1 MSKALD
7 DLNVSELRHELR
19 GRQLS
24 SKGKKEELRE
34 RLESWLVENGF
45 DVDDYEF
52 VDPYLKKLRD
62 DMDVDRKLLRDEIGV
77 DRKLLRDEIGVDI
90 KSLRD
95 DMDVDRKLLR
105 DEIGVD
111 IKSLRDDMGVD
122 IKSLRDEIGD
132 NIKRLKEKNDTDM
145 NNLKENLDFK
155 VQDLKAEID
164 SLRQKQEKEIEQ
176 IKDKLQEN
184 SMGLKIETHGRSRKI
199 KPPVFDGLV
208 PWAVFR
214 HQFETAARHNGWTE
228 EEKATE
234 LIMVLQG
241 KAADLLQTMLGCQEY
256 QKLVDTMERRFGNNH
271 MQEVYRN
278 ELKSRIQ
285 KQGETLQ
292 ELEADVRKLAYLAH
306 PE

>member
-19 GRQLS
+19 ERQLS
-24 SKGKKEELRE
+24 PKGKKEELRE
-34 RLESWLVENGF
+34 RLESWMVDNGF

-52 VDPYLKKLRD
+52 VDPHLKQMSSDMKKLRD
-62 DMDVDRKLLRDEIGV
+62 DMDVDR
-77 DRKLLRDEIGVDI
+77 
-90 KSLRD
+90 
-95 DMDVDRKLLR
+95 
-105 DEIGVD
+105 
-111 IKSLRDDMGVD
+111 KSLRDDMGVD

-256 QKLVDTMERRFGNNH
+256 QKLVDTMERRRSAGLGLGLGSFITIH
-271 MQEVYRN
+271 
-278 ELKSRIQ
+278 
-285 KQGETLQ
+285 
-292 ELEADVRKLAYLAH
+292 
-306 PE
+306 